1 MAHGSLETTIDVMER
16 HVLLRVADQRV
27 RDQSPERFLFYVL
40 KAGGEGG
47 GSSFNLSTKFPR
59 GRLSCLQGD
68 DEEVPGSSGLAGL
81 GSHVA
86 VADSVLD
93 TDTREKTD
101 LC

>member
-59 GRLSCLQGD
+59 GRLFCLQGD
-68 DEEVPGSSGLAGL
+68 DEEVPGSSGLGF
-81 GSHVA
+81 HVA

-93 TDTREKTD
+93 TDTGEKTD